1 MRSTR
6 LLAVAYLLWAAA
18 VVHPAAGQENP
29 SRLELGG
36 GKVKLTAPN
45 QWQRKQPRTSIVEYE
60 FAVPAAE
67 GDATDG
73 RLTVMAAGGGIEA
86 NIDRWYGQFT
96 QPDGGSTRER
106 AKIKKQMIGGEEVHI
121 VDLSGT
127 YKDQAGPLAPTTER
141 PKYRMLAAI
150 IPVKGAGTYYFKF
163 YGPERTVTGQEKAFL
178 SMIEGLERK

>member
-6 LLAVAYLLWAAA
+6 LMSVASLYLTVAI
-18 VVHPAAGQENP
+18 VHPVAGQENP
-29 SRLELGG
+29 SRLELAG
-36 GKVKLTAPN
+36 GKIKLTAPKE
-45 QWQRKQPRTSIVEYE
+45 WQRKQPRTSIVEYE
-60 FAVPAAE
+60 FAVPAAK

-73 RLTVMAAGGGIEA
+73 RLTVMSAGGGIEA

-96 QPDGGSTRER
+96 QPDGGNTRER
-106 AKIKKQMIGGEEVHI
+106 AKMKKQVIGGEEVHI

-127 YKDQAGPLAPTTER
+127 YKDQAGPLAPATER

-150 IPVKGAGTYYFKF
+150 IPVKGAGTYYLKF
-163 YGPERTVTGQEKAFL
+163 YGPERTVTEQAQAFL